1 MVRRKRPN
9 SKVMLNLD
17 SDEESKLSHEII
29 PRTFDLPVFKKD
41 HTDLE
46 KMRYFSLVILSI
58 NRIF

>member
-1 MVRRKRPN
+1 
-9 SKVMLNLD
+9 MLNLD

>member
-1 MVRRKRPN
+1 
-9 SKVMLNLD
+9 MLNLD

-46 KMRYFSLVILSI
+46 KNAVFFSCYSFYQSNFLMW
-58 NRIF
+58 